1 MLSVSEWCR
10 GGRSNGASIDSVAA
24 IILRFP
30 FSIITPSSLQSTH
43 KHVRIVPTQIGGAGM
58 GHTDDA
64 YAAMLLTMALSPNK
78 EEYARPL
85 STAEFRRFEAA
96 ARESQFHG
104 IGKLMDMDIS
114 GLMIYLNLTE
124 EEAYRAFTLLHRGVQ
139 LSYALE
145 GFAAQ
150 GIEVVTQYDGDYP
163 DRLRRKLGAG
173 APPAFYRCGNM
184 ALLDR
189 PAVAI
194 VGISGVRTTPQI
206 RAAIETLVR
215 GAVAQGYGILTG
227 GEPGVSHMAAQLVAE
242 LGGSLV
248 NILGGGMREHLA
260 DDGRHRPEPRI
271 VRPRRRRLRVQ
282 HRRAPGRAGGPAE
295 PHLRLGLR
303 LGGLP
308 GQPAADR
315 PGRDA
320 LRPPQRRGD
329 PEDQPPLG
337 QFPLPADE
345 YV

>member
-1 MLSVSEWCR
+1 
-10 GGRSNGASIDSVAA
+10 
-24 IILRFP
+24 
-30 FSIITPSSLQSTH
+30 
-43 KHVRIVPTQIGGAGM
+43 M

-260 DDGRHRPEPRI
+260 DDGI
-271 VRPRRRRLRVQ
+271 ALLV
-282 HRRAPGRAGGPAE
+282 AGGN
-295 PHLRLGLR
+295 GLVLSLEHPDAMFTVSHAIAR
-303 LGGLP
+303 NRVLFALAD
-308 GQPAADR
+308 AAFVFNTD
-315 PGRDA
+315 G
-320 LRPPQRRGD
+320 RRGEQEALQSRTCD
-329 PEDQPPLG
+329 WIYAWEDFPANQPLIARGATPFGPLNEEELRKISRHWVSSRS
-337 QFPLPADE
+337 QQMNMFDLLK
-345 YV
+345 Y